1 MKRLGGGFDADYT
14 SICTIWQMTVIK
26 MLSDA
31 YGKLCTNNLEEM
43 SAYMRQL
50 WQRLRT

>member
-1 MKRLGGGFDADYT
+1 MKRLGGGFDVDYT
-14 SICTIWQMTVIK
+14 SICTIWQLTVTE

-43 SAYMRQL
+43 SAYMRRR
-50 WQRLRT
+50 WQHLRT